1 MSSNTTA
8 NRSNKKWWTGALA
21 LVLALPILLSGAV
34 GSPQKVDA
42 KGAITT
48 KVQKVKAAG
57 RSFTVQTVSIPKG
70 TPVTVGLAKKQVGQ
84 TATLPSIVKAYGA
97 QAAINGAFFEAYQ
110 GAPDPYGMLI
120 ANGKVIH
127 IGRYGTSIGFKADG
141 SVLMDSL
148 QVSLTGKVTDLNGK
162 SRSWYATFVNRTPS
176 ADASITMLYTPER
189 GANVGFKG
197 GTAVVIEKGI
207 VTKKVP
213 NTNVAIPKNGSVLVF
228 TGKEKS
234 TSDRFTVGSTVE
246 MNYRYTNAAGQEI
259 PWQDVVTAVGAGPR
273 LVKDGKIS
281 LNPASEGFKDPKI
294 LNSSGARS
302 GIAIMGDGSIMLAT
316 VSGATMKEW
325 AAVMQKLGAK
335 QAMNLDGGASSG
347 MYAGGKM
354 LTSPGRLL
362 SNTLVFGGSI
372 R

>member
-1 MSSNTTA
+1 M
-8 NRSNKKWWTGALA
+8 A
-21 LVLALPILLSGAV
+21 LVLALPVILSGAV
-34 GSPQKVDA
+34 SAPQTADA
-42 KGAITT
+42 KAAIST

-97 QAAINGAFFEAYQ
+97 QAAINGAFFEAYN

-127 IGRYGTSIGFKADG
+127 IGRYGTTIGFKEDG
-141 SVLMDSL
+141 SAIMDSL
-148 QVSLTGKVTDLNGK
+148 QVSLTGKVTDTEGK
-162 SRSWYATFVNRTPS
+162 SRSWYATFINRTPS
-176 ADASITMLYTPER
+176 ANASITMLYTPER
-189 GANVGFKG
+189 GSTVGFKG
-197 GTAVVIEKGI
+197 GTAVVMEKGI

-213 NTNVAIPKNGSVLVF
+213 NTDVAIPKNGSVLVF
-228 TGKEKS
+228 TGNQKS
-234 TSDRFTVGSTVE
+234 SSDRFTVGSTVE
-246 MNYRYTNAAGQEI
+246 MNYKYTNAAGKEI

-273 LVKDGKIS
+273 LVKDGKVAV
-281 LNPASEGFKDPKI
+281 NPTSEGFKDTKI
-294 LNSSGARS
+294 LNASGARS
-302 GIAIMGDGSIMLAT
+302 GIAIMADGSVMLAT
-316 VSGATMKEW
+316 VSGATIKEW

-362 SNTLVFGGSI
+362 SNTLVFGGSV

>member
-1 MSSNTTA
+1 M
-8 NRSNKKWWTGALA
+8 A
-21 LVLALPILLSGAV
+21 LVLALPVILSGAV
-34 GSPQKVDA
+34 SAPQTADA
-42 KGAITT
+42 KAAIST

-97 QAAINGAFFEAYQ
+97 QAAINGAFFEAYN

-127 IGRYGTSIGFKADG
+127 IGRYGTTIGFKEDG
-141 SVLMDSL
+141 SAIMDSL
-148 QVSLTGKVTDLNGK
+148 QVSLTGKVTDTEGK
-162 SRSWYATFVNRTPS
+162 SRSWYATFINRTPS
-176 ADASITMLYTPER
+176 ANASITMLYTPER
-189 GANVGFKG
+189 GSTVGFKG
-197 GTAVVIEKGI
+197 GTAVVMEKGI

-228 TGKEKS
+228 TGNQKAS
-234 TSDRFTVGSTVE
+234 SDRFTVGSTVE
-246 MNYRYTNAAGQEI
+246 MNYKYTNATGKEI

-273 LVKDGKIS
+273 LVKDGQVAV
-281 LNPASEGFKDPKI
+281 NPASEGFKDTKI
-294 LNSSGARS
+294 LNASGARS
-302 GIAIMGDGSIMLAT
+302 GIAIMADGSVMLAT
-316 VSGATMKEW
+316 VSGATIKEW

-362 SNTLVFGGSI
+362 SNTLVFGGSV

>member
-1 MSSNTTA
+1 M
-8 NRSNKKWWTGALA
+8 A
-21 LVLALPILLSGAV
+21 LVLALPVIFSGAV
-34 GSPQKVDA
+34 SAPKTVDA
-42 KGAITT
+42 KAAIST

-97 QAAINGAFFEAYQ
+97 QAAINGAFFEAYN
-110 GAPDPYGMLI
+110 GAPDPYGMLL

-127 IGRYGTSIGFKADG
+127 IGRYGTTIGFKEDG
-141 SVLMDSL
+141 SAIMDSL
-148 QVSLTGKVTDLNGK
+148 QVSLTGKVTDTEGK
-162 SRSWYATFVNRTPS
+162 SRSWYATFINRTPS
-176 ADASITMLYTPER
+176 ANASITMLYTPER
-189 GANVGFKG
+189 GSTVGFKG
-197 GTAVVIEKGI
+197 GTAVVMEKGI
-207 VTKKVP
+207 VTKKIP

-228 TGKEKS
+228 MGNQKS
-234 TSDRFTVGSTVE
+234 SSDRFTVGSTVE
-246 MNYRYTNAAGQEI
+246 MNYKYTNAAGKEI

-273 LVKDGKIS
+273 LVKDGKVAV
-281 LNPASEGFKDPKI
+281 NPASEGFKDTKI
-294 LNSSGARS
+294 LNASGARS
-302 GIAIMGDGSIMLAT
+302 GIAIMADGSVMLAT
-316 VSGATMKEW
+316 VSGATIKEW

-362 SNTLVFGGSI
+362 SNTLVFGGSV

>member
-1 MSSNTTA
+1 M
-8 NRSNKKWWTGALA
+8 A
-21 LVLALPILLSGAV
+21 LVLALPVILSGAV
-34 GSPQKVDA
+34 SAPQTADA
-42 KGAITT
+42 KAAIST

-97 QAAINGAFFEAYQ
+97 QAAINGAFFEAYN

-127 IGRYGTSIGFKADG
+127 IGRYGTTIGFKEDG
-141 SVLMDSL
+141 SAIMDSL
-148 QVSLTGKVTDLNGK
+148 QVSLTGKVTDTEGK
-162 SRSWYATFVNRTPS
+162 SRSWYATFINRTPS
-176 ADASITMLYTPER
+176 ANASITMLYTPER
-189 GANVGFKG
+189 GSTVGFKG
-197 GTAVVIEKGI
+197 GTAVVMEKGI

-228 TGKEKS
+228 TGNQKAS
-234 TSDRFTVGSTVE
+234 SDRFTVGSTVE
-246 MNYRYTNAAGQEI
+246 MDYKYTNAAGKEI
-259 PWQDVVTAVGAGPR
+259 PWEDVVTAVGAGPR
-273 LVKDGKIS
+273 LVKDGKVAV
-281 LNPASEGFKDPKI
+281 NPASEGFKDSKI
-294 LNSSGARS
+294 LNASGARS
-302 GIAIMGDGSIMLAT
+302 GIAIMADGSVMLAT
-316 VSGATMKEW
+316 VPGATIKEW

-362 SNTLVFGGSI
+362 SNTLVFGGSV

>member
-1 MSSNTTA
+1 M
-8 NRSNKKWWTGALA
+8 A
-21 LVLALPILLSGAV
+21 LVLALPVILSGAV
-34 GSPQKVDA
+34 SAPQTADA
-42 KGAITT
+42 KAAIST

-97 QAAINGAFFEAYQ
+97 QAAINGAFFEAYN

-127 IGRYGTSIGFKADG
+127 IGRYGTTIGFKEDG
-141 SVLMDSL
+141 SAIMDSL
-148 QVSLTGKVTDLNGK
+148 QVSLTGKVTDTEGK
-162 SRSWYATFVNRTPS
+162 SRSWYATFINRTPS
-176 ADASITMLYTPER
+176 ANASITMLYTPER
-189 GANVGFKG
+189 GSTVGFKG
-197 GTAVVIEKGI
+197 GTAVVMEKGI

-213 NTNVAIPKNGSVLVF
+213 NTDVAIPKNGSVLVF
-228 TGKEKS
+228 TGNQKS
-234 TSDRFTVGSTVE
+234 SSDRFTVGSTVE
-246 MNYRYTNAAGQEI
+246 MNYKYTNAAGKEI

-273 LVKDGKIS
+273 LVKDGKIAV
-281 LNPASEGFKDPKI
+281 NPTSEGFKDTKI
-294 LNSSGARS
+294 LNASGARS
-302 GIAIMGDGSIMLAT
+302 GIAIMADGSVMLAT
-316 VSGATMKEW
+316 VSGATIKEW

-335 QAMNLDGGASSG
+335 EAMNLDGGASSG
-347 MYAGGKM
+347 IYAGGKM

-362 SNTLVFGGSI
+362 SNTLVFGGSV

>member
-1 MSSNTTA
+1 MSSMQTKRTG
-8 NRSNKKWWTGALA
+8 KKWWTGAMA
-21 LVLALPILLSGAV
+21 LVLALLVVLSGAV
-34 GSPQKVDA
+34 SAPQTADA
-42 KGAITT
+42 KAAIST

-97 QAAINGAFFEAYQ
+97 QAAINGAFFEAYN

-127 IGRYGTSIGFKADG
+127 IGRYGTTIGFKEDG
-141 SVLMDSL
+141 SAIMDSL
-148 QVSLTGKVTDLNGK
+148 QVSLTGKVTDTEGK
-162 SRSWYATFVNRTPS
+162 SRSWYATFINRTPS
-176 ADASITMLYTPER
+176 ANASITMLYTPER
-189 GANVGFKG
+189 GSTVGFKG
-197 GTAVVIEKGI
+197 GTAVVMEKGI

-228 TGKEKS
+228 TGNQKS
-234 TSDRFTVGSTVE
+234 SSDRFTVGSTVE
-246 MNYRYTNAAGQEI
+246 MNYKYTNAAGKEI

-273 LVKDGKIS
+273 LVKDGKVAV
-281 LNPASEGFKDPKI
+281 NPTSEGFKDTKI
-294 LNSSGARS
+294 LNASGARS
-302 GIAIMGDGSIMLAT
+302 GIAIMADGSVMLAT
-316 VSGATMKEW
+316 VSGATIKEW

-362 SNTLVFGGSI
+362 SNTLVFGGSV

>member
-1 MSSNTTA
+1 M
-8 NRSNKKWWTGALA
+8 A
-21 LVLALPILLSGAV
+21 LVLALPVIFSGAV
-34 GSPQKVDA
+34 SAPKTVDA
-42 KGAITT
+42 KAAIST
-48 KVQKVKAAG
+48 KVQKVNAAG

-97 QAAINGAFFEAYQ
+97 QAAINGAFFEAYN

-127 IGRYGTSIGFKADG
+127 IGRYGTTIGFKEDG
-141 SVLMDSL
+141 SAIMDSL
-148 QVSLTGKVTDLNGK
+148 QVSLTGKVTDTEGK
-162 SRSWYATFVNRTPS
+162 SRSWYATFINRTPS
-176 ADASITMLYTPER
+176 ANASITMLYTPER
-189 GANVGFKG
+189 GSTVGFKG
-197 GTAVVIEKGI
+197 GTAVVMEKGI
-207 VTKKVP
+207 VTKKIP

-228 TGKEKS
+228 TGNQKS
-234 TSDRFTVGSTVE
+234 SSDRFTVGSTVE
-246 MNYRYTNAAGQEI
+246 MNYKYTNAAGKEI

-273 LVKDGKIS
+273 LVKDGKVAV
-281 LNPASEGFKDPKI
+281 NPASEGFKDTKI
-294 LNSSGARS
+294 LNASGARS
-302 GIAIMGDGSIMLAT
+302 GIAIMADGSVMLAT
-316 VSGATMKEW
+316 VSGATIKEW

-347 MYAGGKM
+347 MYAGGKT

-362 SNTLVFGGSI
+362 SNTLVFGDSV

>member
-1 MSSNTTA
+1 MSNMMMKKTS
-8 NRSNKKWWTGALA
+8 RKWWTGAMA
-21 LVLALPILLSGAV
+21 LVLALPVLLSGAV
-34 GSPQKVDA
+34 SAPQTAEA
-42 KGAITT
+42 KAAIST

-57 RSFTVQTVSIPKG
+57 RSFSVQTVSIPKG

-97 QAAINGAFFEAYQ
+97 QAAINGAFFEAYH

-141 SVLMDSL
+141 SAIMDSL
-148 QVSLTGKVTDLNGK
+148 QVSLTGTVTDTKGK
-162 SRSWYATFVNRTPS
+162 SSGWYATFVNRTPS
-176 ADASITMLYTPER
+176 ADASISMLYTPER

-197 GTAVVIEKGI
+197 GTAVIMEKGV

-228 TGKEKS
+228 TGREKS
-234 TSDRFTVGSTVE
+234 TADRFTVGSTVE
-246 MNYRYTNAAGQEI
+246 MNYRYTNASGQEI

-281 LNPASEGFKDPKI
+281 VNPAGEGFKDPKI
-294 LNSSGARS
+294 LNASGARS
-302 GIAIMGDGSIMLAT
+302 GIAIMPDGSVMLAT
-316 VSGATMKEW
+316 VSGATIKEW

-362 SNTLVFGGSI
+362 SNTLVFGGSV

>member
-1 MSSNTTA
+1 M
-8 NRSNKKWWTGALA
+8 A
-21 LVLALPILLSGAV
+21 LVLALPVILSGAV
-34 GSPQKVDA
+34 SAPQTADA
-42 KGAITT
+42 KAAIST

-97 QAAINGAFFEAYQ
+97 QAAINGAFFEAYN

-127 IGRYGTSIGFKADG
+127 IGRYGTTIGFKEDG
-141 SVLMDSL
+141 SAIMDSL
-148 QVSLTGKVTDLNGK
+148 QVSLTGKVTDKEGK
-162 SRSWYATFVNRTPS
+162 SRSWYATFINRTPS
-176 ADASITMLYTPER
+176 ANASITMLYTPER
-189 GANVGFKG
+189 GSTVGFKG
-197 GTAVVIEKGI
+197 GTAVVMEKGI

-213 NTNVAIPKNGSVLVF
+213 NTDVAIPKNGSVLVF
-228 TGKEKS
+228 TGNQKS
-234 TSDRFTVGSTVE
+234 SSDRFTVGSTVE
-246 MNYRYTNAAGQEI
+246 MNYKYTNAAGKEI

-273 LVKDGKIS
+273 LVKDGKIAV
-281 LNPASEGFKDPKI
+281 NPTSEGFKDTKI
-294 LNSSGARS
+294 LNASGARS
-302 GIAIMGDGSIMLAT
+302 GIAIMADGSVMLAT
-316 VSGATMKEW
+316 VSGATIKEW

-335 QAMNLDGGASSG
+335 EAMNLDGGASSG

-362 SNTLVFGGSI
+362 SNTLVFGGSV

>member
-1 MSSNTTA
+1 M
-8 NRSNKKWWTGALA
+8 A
-21 LVLALPILLSGAV
+21 LVLAFPVILSGAV
-34 GSPQKVDA
+34 SAPQTADA
-42 KGAITT
+42 KAAIST

-97 QAAINGAFFEAYQ
+97 QAAINGAFFEAYN

-127 IGRYGTSIGFKADG
+127 IGRYGTTIGFKEDG
-141 SVLMDSL
+141 SAIMDSL
-148 QVSLTGKVTDLNGK
+148 QVSLTGKVTDKEGK
-162 SRSWYATFVNRTPS
+162 SRSWYATFINRTPS
-176 ADASITMLYTPER
+176 ANASITMLYTPER
-189 GANVGFKG
+189 GSTVGFKG
-197 GTAVVIEKGI
+197 GTAVVMEKGI

-213 NTNVAIPKNGSVLVF
+213 NTDVAIPKNGSVLVF
-228 TGKEKS
+228 TGNQKS
-234 TSDRFTVGSTVE
+234 SSDRFTVGSTVE
-246 MNYRYTNAAGQEI
+246 MNYKYTNAAGKEI

-273 LVKDGKIS
+273 LVKDGKIAV
-281 LNPASEGFKDPKI
+281 NPTSEGFKDTKI
-294 LNSSGARS
+294 LNASGARS
-302 GIAIMGDGSIMLAT
+302 GIAIMADGSVMLAT
-316 VSGATMKEW
+316 VSGATIKEW

-335 QAMNLDGGASSG
+335 EAMNLDGGASSG

-362 SNTLVFGGSI
+362 SNTLVFGGSV

>member
-1 MSSNTTA
+1 M
-8 NRSNKKWWTGALA
+8 A
-21 LVLALPILLSGAV
+21 LVLALPVVLSGAV
-34 GSPQKVDA
+34 SAPQTADA
-42 KGAITT
+42 KAAIST

-97 QAAINGAFFEAYQ
+97 QAAINGAFFEAYN

-127 IGRYGTSIGFKADG
+127 IGRYGTTIGFKEDG
-141 SVLMDSL
+141 SAIMDSL
-148 QVSLTGKVTDLNGK
+148 QVSLTGKVTDTEGK
-162 SRSWYATFVNRTPS
+162 SRSWYATFINRTPS
-176 ADASITMLYTPER
+176 ANASITMLYTPER
-189 GANVGFKG
+189 GSTVGFKG
-197 GTAVVIEKGI
+197 GTAVVMEKGI

-213 NTNVAIPKNGSVLVF
+213 NTDVAIPKNGSVLVF
-228 TGKEKS
+228 TGNQKS
-234 TSDRFTVGSTVE
+234 SSDRFTVGSIVE
-246 MNYRYTNAAGQEI
+246 MNYKYTNAAGKEI

-273 LVKDGKIS
+273 LVKDGKVAV
-281 LNPASEGFKDPKI
+281 NPASEGFKDTKI
-294 LNSSGARS
+294 LNASGARS
-302 GIAIMGDGSIMLAT
+302 GIAIMADGSVMLAT
-316 VSGATMKEW
+316 VSGATIKEW

-362 SNTLVFGGSI
+362 SNTLVFGGSV

>member
-1 MSSNTTA
+1 MKTKRTG
-8 NRSNKKWWTGALA
+8 KWWTGAMA
-21 LVLALPILLSGAV
+21 LVLALPVILSGAV
-34 GSPQKVDA
+34 GAPQTADA
-42 KGAITT
+42 KAAIST
-48 KVQKVKAAG
+48 KVQNVKAAG

-97 QAAINGAFFEAYQ
+97 QAAINGAFFEAYN

-127 IGRYGTSIGFKADG
+127 IGRYGTTIGFKEDG
-141 SVLMDSL
+141 SAVMDSL
-148 QVSLTGKVTDLNGK
+148 QVSLTGKVTDPKGK
-162 SRSWYATFVNRTPS
+162 SRSWYATFINRTPS
-176 ADASITMLYTPER
+176 ANASITMLYTPER
-189 GANVGFKG
+189 GSTVGFKG
-197 GTAVVIEKGI
+197 GTAVVMEKGV

-228 TGKEKS
+228 TGNQKS
-234 TSDRFTVGSTVE
+234 SSDRFTVGSTVE
-246 MNYRYTNAAGQEI
+246 MNYKYTNAAGKEI
-259 PWQDVVTAVGAGPR
+259 PWEDVVTAVGAGPR
-273 LVKDGKIS
+273 LVKDGKVAVS
-281 LNPASEGFKDPKI
+281 PASEGFKDTKI
-294 LNSSGARS
+294 LNASGARS
-302 GIAIMGDGSIMLAT
+302 GIAIMADGSVMLAT
-316 VSGATMKEW
+316 VSGATVKEW

-362 SNTLVFGGSI
+362 SNTLVFGGSV

>member
-1 MSSNTTA
+1 M
-8 NRSNKKWWTGALA
+8 A
-21 LVLALPILLSGAV
+21 LVLALPVIFSGSVSA
-34 GSPQKVDA
+34 PQTADA
-42 KGAITT
+42 KAAIST

-97 QAAINGAFFEAYQ
+97 QAAINGAFFEAYN

-127 IGRYGTSIGFKADG
+127 IGRYGTTIGFKEDG
-141 SVLMDSL
+141 SAMMDSL
-148 QVSLTGKVTDLNGK
+148 QVNLTGKVTDPEGK
-162 SRSWYATFVNRTPS
+162 SRSWYATFINRTPS
-176 ADASITMLYTPER
+176 ANASITMLYTPER
-189 GANVGFKG
+189 GSTVGFKG
-197 GTAVVIEKGI
+197 GTAVVMEKGI

-228 TGKEKS
+228 MGNQKS
-234 TSDRFTVGSTVE
+234 SSDRFTVGSTVE
-246 MNYRYTNAAGQEI
+246 MNYKYTNAAGKEI

-273 LVKDGKIS
+273 LVKDGKVAV
-281 LNPASEGFKDPKI
+281 NPVSEGFKDTKI
-294 LNSSGARS
+294 LNASGARS
-302 GIAIMGDGSIMLAT
+302 GIAIMADGSVMLAT
-316 VSGATMKEW
+316 VPGATIKEW

-362 SNTLVFGGSI
+362 SNTLVFGGSV

>member
-1 MSSNTTA
+1 M
-8 NRSNKKWWTGALA
+8 A
-21 LVLALPILLSGAV
+21 LVLALPVILSGAV
-34 GSPQKVDA
+34 SAPQTADA
-42 KGAITT
+42 KVAIST

-97 QAAINGAFFEAYQ
+97 QAAINGAFFEAYN

-127 IGRYGTSIGFKADG
+127 IGRYGTTIGFKEDG
-141 SVLMDSL
+141 SAIMDSL
-148 QVSLTGKVTDLNGK
+148 QVSLTGKVTDTEGK
-162 SRSWYATFVNRTPS
+162 SRSWYATFINRTPS
-176 ADASITMLYTPER
+176 ANASITMLYTPER
-189 GANVGFKG
+189 GSSVGFKG
-197 GTAVVIEKGI
+197 GTAVVMEKGI

-228 TGKEKS
+228 TGNQKAS
-234 TSDRFTVGSTVE
+234 SDRFTVGSTVE
-246 MNYRYTNAAGQEI
+246 MNYKYTNAAGKEI
-259 PWQDVVTAVGAGPR
+259 PWEDVVTAVGAGPR
-273 LVKDGKIS
+273 LVKDGKVAV
-281 LNPASEGFKDPKI
+281 NPTSEGFKDTKI
-294 LNSSGARS
+294 LNASGARS
-302 GIAIMGDGSIMLAT
+302 GIAIMADGSVMLAT
-316 VSGATMKEW
+316 VSGATIKEW

-362 SNTLVFGGSI
+362 SNTLVFGGSV

>member
-1 MSSNTTA
+1 M
-8 NRSNKKWWTGALA
+8 A
-21 LVLALPILLSGAV
+21 LVLALPVVLSGAV
-34 GSPQKVDA
+34 SVPQTADA
-42 KGAITT
+42 KAAIST

-97 QAAINGAFFEAYQ
+97 QAAINGAFFEAYN

-127 IGRYGTSIGFKADG
+127 IGRYGTTIGFKEDG
-141 SVLMDSL
+141 SAIMDSL
-148 QVSLTGKVTDLNGK
+148 QVSLTGKVTDKEGN
-162 SRSWYATFVNRTPS
+162 SRSWYATFINRTPS
-176 ADASITMLYTPER
+176 ANASITMLYTPER
-189 GANVGFKG
+189 GSTVGFKG
-197 GTAVVIEKGI
+197 GTAVVMEKGI

-213 NTNVAIPKNGSVLVF
+213 NTDVAIPKNGSVLVF
-228 TGKEKS
+228 TGNQKS
-234 TSDRFTVGSTVE
+234 SSDRFTIGSTVE
-246 MNYRYTNAAGQEI
+246 MNYKYTNAAGKEI

-273 LVKDGKIS
+273 LVKDGKVAV
-281 LNPASEGFKDPKI
+281 NPASEGFKDTKI
-294 LNSSGARS
+294 LNASGARS
-302 GIAIMGDGSIMLAT
+302 GIAIMADGSVMLAT
-316 VSGATMKEW
+316 VSGATIKEW

-362 SNTLVFGGSI
+362 SNTLVFGGSVH
-372 R
+372 

>member
-1 MSSNTTA
+1 M
-8 NRSNKKWWTGALA
+8 A
-21 LVLALPILLSGAV
+21 LVLALPVFLSGAV
-34 GSPQKVDA
+34 SAPQTADA
-42 KGAITT
+42 KAAIST

-97 QAAINGAFFEAYQ
+97 EAAINGAFFEAYN

-127 IGRYGTSIGFKADG
+127 IGRYGTTIGFKEDG
-141 SVLMDSL
+141 SAIMDSL
-148 QVSLTGKVTDLNGK
+148 QVSLTGKVTDTEGK
-162 SRSWYATFVNRTPS
+162 SRSWYATFINRTPS
-176 ADASITMLYTPER
+176 ANASITMLYTPER
-189 GANVGFKG
+189 GSSVGFKG
-197 GTAVVIEKGI
+197 GTAVVMEKGI

-228 TGKEKS
+228 TGNQKAS
-234 TSDRFTVGSTVE
+234 SDRFTVGSTVE
-246 MNYRYTNAAGQEI
+246 MNYKYTNAAGKEI
-259 PWQDVVTAVGAGPR
+259 PWEDVVTAVGAGPR
-273 LVKDGKIS
+273 LVKDGKVAV
-281 LNPASEGFKDPKI
+281 NPASEGFKDTKI
-294 LNSSGARS
+294 LNASGARS
-302 GIAIMGDGSIMLAT
+302 GIAIMADGSVMLAT
-316 VSGATMKEW
+316 VPGATIKEW

-362 SNTLVFGGSI
+362 SNTLVFGGSV

>member
-1 MSSNTTA
+1 M
-8 NRSNKKWWTGALA
+8 A
-21 LVLALPILLSGAV
+21 LVLALPVVLSGAM
-34 GSPQKVDA
+34 SAPQTADA
-42 KGAITT
+42 KAAIST

-97 QAAINGAFFEAYQ
+97 QAAINGAFFEAYN

-127 IGRYGTSIGFKADG
+127 IGRYGTTIGFKEDG
-141 SVLMDSL
+141 SAIMDSL
-148 QVSLTGKVTDLNGK
+148 QVSLTGKVTDTEGK
-162 SRSWYATFVNRTPS
+162 SRSWYATFINRTPS
-176 ADASITMLYTPER
+176 ANASITMLYTPER
-189 GANVGFKG
+189 GSTVGFKG
-197 GTAVVIEKGI
+197 GTAVVMEKGI

-228 TGKEKS
+228 TGNQKAS
-234 TSDRFTVGSTVE
+234 SDRFTVGSTVE
-246 MNYRYTNAAGQEI
+246 MNYKYTNAAGKEI

-273 LVKDGKIS
+273 LVKDGKVAV
-281 LNPASEGFKDPKI
+281 NPASEGFKDTKI
-294 LNSSGARS
+294 LNASGARS
-302 GIAIMGDGSIMLAT
+302 GIAIMADGSVMLAT
-316 VSGATMKEW
+316 VSGATIKEW

-362 SNTLVFGGSI
+362 SNTLVFGGSV

>member
-1 MSSNTTA
+1 MDRMS
-8 NRSNKKWWTGALA
+8 KKWWTGALA
-21 LVLALPILLSGAV
+21 LVLALPVLLSGAV
-34 GSPQKVDA
+34 SAPQTAEA
-42 KGAITT
+42 KAAISS
-48 KVQKVKAAG
+48 KVQKVNAAG
-57 RSFTVQTVSIPKG
+57 RSFSVQTVSIPKG

-141 SVLMDSL
+141 SAIMDSL
-148 QVSLTGKVTDLNGK
+148 QVSLTGKVTDTNGK
-162 SRSWYATFVNRTPS
+162 SRSWYATFINRTPS
-176 ADASITMLYTPER
+176 ATSSISILYTPER

-197 GTAVVIEKGI
+197 GTAVIMEKGV

-213 NTNVAIPKNGSVLVF
+213 NSNVAIPKNGSVLVF
-228 TGKEKS
+228 TGNEKS
-234 TSDRFTVGSTVE
+234 MSDRFTVGSTVE
-246 MNYRYTNAAGQEI
+246 MNYRYTNAAGQDI
-259 PWQDVVTAVGAGPR
+259 PWQEVVTAVGAGPR
-273 LVKDGKIS
+273 LVKDGKIAV
-281 LNPASEGFKDPKI
+281 NPASEGFKDPKI
-294 LNSSGARS
+294 LNASGARS
-302 GIAIMGDGSIMLAT
+302 GIAIMADGSVVLAT

-325 AAVMQKLGAK
+325 AAVMLKLGAK

-347 MYAGGKM
+347 LYASGKM

-362 SNTLVFGGSI
+362 SNTLVFGGSV

>member
-1 MSSNTTA
+1 M
-8 NRSNKKWWTGALA
+8 A
-21 LVLALPILLSGAV
+21 LVLALPVVLSGAV
-34 GSPQKVDA
+34 SAPQTADA
-42 KGAITT
+42 KAAIST

-97 QAAINGAFFEAYQ
+97 QAAINGAFFEAYN

-127 IGRYGTSIGFKADG
+127 IGRYGTTIGFKEDG
-141 SVLMDSL
+141 SAIMDSL
-148 QVSLTGKVTDLNGK
+148 QVSLTGKVTDTEGK
-162 SRSWYATFVNRTPS
+162 SRSWYATFINRTPS
-176 ADASITMLYTPER
+176 ANASITMLYTPER
-189 GANVGFKG
+189 GSSVGFKG
-197 GTAVVIEKGI
+197 GTAVVMEKGI

-228 TGKEKS
+228 TGNQKAS
-234 TSDRFTVGSTVE
+234 SDRFTVGSTVE
-246 MNYRYTNAAGQEI
+246 MNYKYTNAAGKEI
-259 PWQDVVTAVGAGPR
+259 PWEDVVTAVGAGPR
-273 LVKDGKIS
+273 LVKDGKVAV
-281 LNPASEGFKDPKI
+281 NPASEGFKDTKI
-294 LNSSGARS
+294 LNASGARS
-302 GIAIMGDGSIMLAT
+302 GIAIMADGSVMLAT
-316 VSGATMKEW
+316 VPGATIKEW

-362 SNTLVFGGSI
+362 SNTLVFGGSV

>member
-1 MSSNTTA
+1 M
-8 NRSNKKWWTGALA
+8 A
-21 LVLALPILLSGAV
+21 LVLALPVILSGAV
-34 GSPQKVDA
+34 SAPQTADA
-42 KGAITT
+42 KAAIST

-97 QAAINGAFFEAYQ
+97 QAAINGAFFEAYN

-127 IGRYGTSIGFKADG
+127 IGRYGTTIGFKEDG
-141 SVLMDSL
+141 SAIMDSL
-148 QVSLTGKVTDLNGK
+148 QVSLTGKVTDKEGK
-162 SRSWYATFVNRTPS
+162 SRSWYATFINRTPS
-176 ADASITMLYTPER
+176 ANASITMLYTPER
-189 GANVGFKG
+189 GSTVGFKG
-197 GTAVVIEKGI
+197 GTAVVMEKGI

-213 NTNVAIPKNGSVLVF
+213 NTDVVIPKNGSVLVF
-228 TGKEKS
+228 TGNQKS
-234 TSDRFTVGSTVE
+234 SSDRFTVGSTVE
-246 MNYRYTNAAGQEI
+246 MNYKYTNAAGKEI

-273 LVKDGKIS
+273 LVKDGKVAV
-281 LNPASEGFKDPKI
+281 NPTSEGFKDTKI
-294 LNSSGARS
+294 LNASGARS
-302 GIAIMGDGSIMLAT
+302 GIAIMADGSVMLTT
-316 VSGATMKEW
+316 VSGATIKEW

-335 QAMNLDGGASSG
+335 EAMNLDGGASSG

-362 SNTLVFGGSI
+362 SNTLVFGGSV

>member
-1 MSSNTTA
+1 M
-8 NRSNKKWWTGALA
+8 A
-21 LVLALPILLSGAV
+21 LVLVLPVLLSGAV
-34 GSPQKVDA
+34 SAPQTANA
-42 KGAITT
+42 KGAIST

-57 RSFTVQTVSIPKG
+57 RSFNVQTVSIPKG

-97 QAAINGAFFEAYQ
+97 QAAINGAFFEAYN

-127 IGRYGTSIGFKADG
+127 IGRYGTSVGFKADG
-141 SVLMDSL
+141 SAIMDSL
-148 QVSLTGKVTDLNGK
+148 QVSLTGTVTDTKGT

-176 ADASITMLYTPER
+176 ADASISMLYTPER

-197 GTAVVIEKGI
+197 GTAVIMEKGV

-228 TGKEKS
+228 TGREKS
-234 TSDRFTVGSTVE
+234 TADRFTAGSTVE
-246 MNYRYTNAAGQEI
+246 MNYRYTNAAGKEI

-281 LNPASEGFKDPKI
+281 VNPASEGFRDPKI
-294 LNSSGARS
+294 LNSTGARS
-302 GIAIMGDGSIMLAT
+302 GIAIMPDGSVMLAT
-316 VSGATMKEW
+316 VSGATIKEW

-362 SNTLVFGGSI
+362 SNTLVFGGSV

>member
-1 MSSNTTA
+1 MQTKRTGE
-8 NRSNKKWWTGALA
+8 KWWAGAMT
-21 LVLALPILLSGAV
+21 LVLALPVLLSGAV
-34 GSPQKVDA
+34 SAPQTVDA
-42 KGAITT
+42 KAAISA

-70 TPVTVGLAKKQVGQ
+70 TPVTVGLAKKQVGE

-97 QAAINGAFFEAYQ
+97 QAAINGAFFEAYN

-127 IGRYGTSIGFKADG
+127 IGRYGTTIGFKEDG
-141 SVLMDSL
+141 SPIMDSL
-148 QVSLTGKVTDLNGK
+148 QVSLTGKVTDTKGK
-162 SRSWYATFVNRTPS
+162 SRSWYATFINRTPS
-176 ADASITMLYTPER
+176 ANASITMLYTPER
-189 GANVGFKG
+189 GSTVGFKG
-197 GTAVVIEKGI
+197 GTAVVMEKGV

-213 NTNVAIPKNGSVLVF
+213 NNNIAIPKNGSVLVF
-228 TGKEKS
+228 TGNQKS
-234 TSDRFTVGSTVE
+234 SSDRFTVGSTVE
-246 MNYRYTNAAGQEI
+246 MNYRYTNASGKEI
-259 PWQDVVTAVGAGPR
+259 PWQEVVTAVGAGPR
-273 LVKDGKIS
+273 LVKDGKVAV
-281 LNPASEGFKDPKI
+281 NPTSEGFKDTKI
-294 LNSSGARS
+294 LNASGARS
-302 GIAIMGDGSIMLAT
+302 GIAIMADGSVMLAT
-316 VSGATMKEW
+316 VSGATVKEW

-362 SNTLVFGGSI
+362 SNTLVFGGSV

>member
-1 MSSNTTA
+1 MSNMQTKRTG
-8 NRSNKKWWTGALA
+8 KKWWAGAMS
-21 LVLALPILLSGAV
+21 LVLALPVILSGAV
-34 GSPQKVDA
+34 SAPQTADA
-42 KGAITT
+42 KAAIST

-97 QAAINGAFFEAYQ
+97 QAAINGAFFEAYN

-127 IGRYGTSIGFKADG
+127 IGRYGTTIGFKEDG
-141 SVLMDSL
+141 SAIMDSL
-148 QVSLTGKVTDLNGK
+148 QVSLTGKVTDTEGK
-162 SRSWYATFVNRTPS
+162 SRSWYATFINRTPS
-176 ADASITMLYTPER
+176 ANASITMLYTPER
-189 GANVGFKG
+189 GSTVGFKG
-197 GTAVVIEKGI
+197 GTAVVMEKGI

-228 TGKEKS
+228 TGNQKAS
-234 TSDRFTVGSTVE
+234 SDRFTVGSTVE
-246 MNYRYTNAAGQEI
+246 MNYKYTNAAGKEI

-273 LVKDGKIS
+273 LVKDGKVAV
-281 LNPASEGFKDPKI
+281 NPASEGFKDTKI
-294 LNSSGARS
+294 LNASGARS
-302 GIAIMGDGSIMLAT
+302 GIAIMADGSVLLAT
-316 VSGATMKEW
+316 VSGATIKEW

-362 SNTLVFGGSI
+362 SNTLVFGGSV

>member
-1 MSSNTTA
+1 MQTKRTG
-8 NRSNKKWWTGALA
+8 KKWWAGAMS
-21 LVLALPILLSGAV
+21 LVLALPVILSGAV
-34 GSPQKVDA
+34 SAPQTADA
-42 KGAITT
+42 KAAIST

-97 QAAINGAFFEAYQ
+97 QAAINGAFFEAYN

-127 IGRYGTSIGFKADG
+127 IGRYGTTIGFKEDG
-141 SVLMDSL
+141 SAIMDSL
-148 QVSLTGKVTDLNGK
+148 QVSLTGKVTDTEGK
-162 SRSWYATFVNRTPS
+162 SRSWYATFINRTPS
-176 ADASITMLYTPER
+176 ANASITMLYTPER
-189 GANVGFKG
+189 GSTVGFKG
-197 GTAVVIEKGI
+197 GTAVVMEKGI

-228 TGKEKS
+228 TGNQKAS
-234 TSDRFTVGSTVE
+234 SDRFTVGSTVE
-246 MNYRYTNAAGQEI
+246 MNYKYTNAAGKEI

-273 LVKDGKIS
+273 LVKDGKVAV
-281 LNPASEGFKDPKI
+281 NPASEGFKDTKI
-294 LNSSGARS
+294 LNASGARS
-302 GIAIMGDGSIMLAT
+302 GIAIMADGSVLLAT
-316 VSGATMKEW
+316 VSGATIKEW

-362 SNTLVFGGSI
+362 SNTLVFGGSV

>member
-1 MSSNTTA
+1 M
-8 NRSNKKWWTGALA
+8 A
-21 LVLALPILLSGAV
+21 LVLALPVVLSGAM
-34 GSPQKVDA
+34 SAPQTADA
-42 KGAITT
+42 KAAIST

-97 QAAINGAFFEAYQ
+97 QAAINGAFFEAYN

-127 IGRYGTSIGFKADG
+127 IGRYGTTIGFKEDG
-141 SVLMDSL
+141 SAIMDSL
-148 QVSLTGKVTDLNGK
+148 QVSLTGKVTDTEGK
-162 SRSWYATFVNRTPS
+162 SRSWYATFINRTPS
-176 ADASITMLYTPER
+176 ANASITMLYTPER
-189 GANVGFKG
+189 GSTVGFKG
-197 GTAVVIEKGI
+197 GTAVVMEKGI

-228 TGKEKS
+228 TGNQKAS
-234 TSDRFTVGSTVE
+234 SDRFTVGSTVE
-246 MNYRYTNAAGQEI
+246 MNYKYTNATGKEI

-273 LVKDGKIS
+273 LVKDGQVAV
-281 LNPASEGFKDPKI
+281 NPASEGFKDTKI
-294 LNSSGARS
+294 LNASGARS
-302 GIAIMGDGSIMLAT
+302 GIAIMADGSVMLAT
-316 VSGATMKEW
+316 VSGATIKEW

-362 SNTLVFGGSI
+362 SNTLVFGGSV

>member
-1 MSSNTTA
+1 M
-8 NRSNKKWWTGALA
+8 A
-21 LVLALPILLSGAV
+21 LVLALPVILSGAV
-34 GSPQKVDA
+34 SAPQTADA
-42 KGAITT
+42 KAAIST

-97 QAAINGAFFEAYQ
+97 QAAINGAFFEAYN

-127 IGRYGTSIGFKADG
+127 IGRYGTTIGFKEDG
-141 SVLMDSL
+141 SAIMDSL
-148 QVSLTGKVTDLNGK
+148 QVSLTGKVTDKEGK
-162 SRSWYATFVNRTPS
+162 SRSWYATFINRTPS
-176 ADASITMLYTPER
+176 ANASITMLYTPER
-189 GANVGFKG
+189 GSTVGFKG
-197 GTAVVIEKGI
+197 GTAVVMEKGI

-213 NTNVAIPKNGSVLVF
+213 NTDVAIPKNGSVLVF
-228 TGKEKS
+228 TGNQKS
-234 TSDRFTVGSTVE
+234 SSDRFTVGSTVE
-246 MNYRYTNAAGQEI
+246 MNYKYTNAAGKEI

-273 LVKDGKIS
+273 LVKDGKVAV
-281 LNPASEGFKDPKI
+281 NPTSEGFKDTKI
-294 LNSSGARS
+294 LNASGARS
-302 GIAIMGDGSIMLAT
+302 GIAIMADGSVMLAT
-316 VSGATMKEW
+316 VSGATIKEW

-335 QAMNLDGGASSG
+335 EAMNLDGGASSG

-362 SNTLVFGGSI
+362 SNTLVFGGSV

>member
-1 MSSNTTA
+1 M
-8 NRSNKKWWTGALA
+8 A
-21 LVLALPILLSGAV
+21 LVLALPVVLSGAV
-34 GSPQKVDA
+34 SVPQTADA
-42 KGAITT
+42 KATIST

-97 QAAINGAFFEAYQ
+97 QAAINGAFFEAYN

-127 IGRYGTSIGFKADG
+127 IGRYGTTIGFKEDG
-141 SVLMDSL
+141 SAIMDSL
-148 QVSLTGKVTDLNGK
+148 QVSLTGKVTDKEGK
-162 SRSWYATFVNRTPS
+162 SRSWYATFINRTPS
-176 ADASITMLYTPER
+176 ANASITMLYTPER
-189 GANVGFKG
+189 GSTVGFKG
-197 GTAVVIEKGI
+197 GTAVVMEKGI
-207 VTKKVP
+207 VTKKAP
-213 NTNVAIPKNGSVLVF
+213 NTDVAIPKNGSVLVF
-228 TGKEKS
+228 TGNQKS
-234 TSDRFTVGSTVE
+234 SSDRFTVGSTVE
-246 MNYRYTNAAGQEI
+246 MNYKYTNAAGTEI

-273 LVKDGKIS
+273 LVKDGKVAV
-281 LNPASEGFKDPKI
+281 NPASEGFKDTKI
-294 LNSSGARS
+294 LNASGARS
-302 GIAIMGDGSIMLAT
+302 GIAIMADGSVMLAT
-316 VSGATMKEW
+316 VSGATIKEW

-362 SNTLVFGGSI
+362 SNTLVFGGSVH
-372 R
+372 